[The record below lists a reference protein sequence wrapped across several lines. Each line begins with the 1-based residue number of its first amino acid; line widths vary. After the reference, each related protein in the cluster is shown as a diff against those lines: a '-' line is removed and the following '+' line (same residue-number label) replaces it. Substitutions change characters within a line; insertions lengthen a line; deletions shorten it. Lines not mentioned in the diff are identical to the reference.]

1 MKKLGHASG
10 VPVRSGGTMAAAAA
24 LLAVFLALPGAAW
37 AAQGKEKH
45 APGPA
50 EVILQRWN
58 GVGNKLIAM
67 AEDWPEAKYT
77 YRPNDQ
83 VRTFAQQLLH
93 AAASNYYAIDAALGK
108 PLNEVN
114 ENPPTSVYKTKAQV
128 VAFVKKSIAD
138 GDAAIRQGG
147 DAGALRHLDGWV
159 ELIEHMGEHYG
170 QLVVYYRNNG
180 VVPPASRRHH

>member
-1 MKKLGHASG
+1 MNKLVRASG
-10 VPVRSGGTMAAAAA
+10 VPIRFGAIAAAG

-37 AAQGKEKH
+37 AAQGKEKR

-50 EVILQRWN
+50 EVILKNWN
-58 GVGNKLIAM
+58 AAGNKLIAM
-67 AEDWPEAKYT
+67 AEDWPEAKYG

-93 AAASNYYAIDAALGK
+93 AAGANYFAIDAAMGK
-108 PLNEVN
+108 PLSEVN
-114 ENPPTSVYKTKAQV
+114 ENPSTSVYKTKAEV
-128 VAFVKKSIAD
+128 VAFVKKSVAD

-147 DAGALRHLDGWV
+147 DAGALRHLNDWV
-159 ELIEHMGEHYG
+159 GIIEHMGEHYG
-170 QLVVYYRNNG
+170 QLVVYYRNNK